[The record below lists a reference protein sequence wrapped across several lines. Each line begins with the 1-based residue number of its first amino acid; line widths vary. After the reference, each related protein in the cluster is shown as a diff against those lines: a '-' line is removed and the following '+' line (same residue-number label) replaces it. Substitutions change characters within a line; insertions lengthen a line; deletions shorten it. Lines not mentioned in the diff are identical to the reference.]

1 MQEITLEKLQFR
13 EDYHIGLNQFLMDV
27 ANGNRLIFHFRGH
40 TEETMVIVGDY
51 SCNYFRLTFEADAIL
66 LRSPDLYELK
76 EDVEINPIP
85 LLTLTDSKLL
95 TFARKMMGLDP
106 TKDWVHY
113 WLRAFEQDFH
123 VLSPRPP
130 VLTDL
135 GHKRSDAIVTY
146 SFDSLIVE

>member
-1 MQEITLEKLQFR
+1 MS
-13 EDYHIGLNQFLMDV
+13 
-27 ANGNRLIFHFRGH
+27 
-40 TEETMVIVGDY
+40 DY

-95 TFARKMMGLDP
+95 TFARKMMNLDP

-123 VLSPRPP
+123 VLSP
-130 VLTDL
+130 V
-135 GHKRSDAIVTY
+135 HRS
-146 SFDSLIVE
+146 

>member
-1 MQEITLEKLQFR
+1 MIREVLDLNRRGLLSSSLQS
-13 EDYHIGLNQFLMDV
+13 Q
-27 ANGNRLIFHFRGH
+27 
-40 TEETMVIVGDY
+40 
-51 SCNYFRLTFEADAIL
+51 
-66 LRSPDLYELK
+66 
-76 EDVEINPIP
+76 
-85 LLTLTDSKLL
+85 
-95 TFARKMMGLDP
+95 MMGLDP
-106 TKDWVHY
+106 TKDWVRY